1 MKERIV
7 TIFKESIKVKEDIC
21 KGKNSEVI
29 SLIVSMITKSLRKG
43 GKVILFGNGGSAAD
57 SQHIAGELIGRFK
70 KERASLPAIALT
82 TDTSIMTSIANDYGY
97 ENIFARQVEGLGRK
111 GDVAIGLSTSGNA
124 PNVIAGLKQAKKMGI
139 RTVAFTGGDG
149 GKISK
154 LADISFI
161 VPSCNTPR
169 IQESHITCGHIL
181 CELVEEELFKK

>member
-21 KGKNSEVI
+21 KGEIEVI
-29 SLIVSMITKSLRKG
+29 SLIVSMIIKSLKKG